1 MLTKSELQLIESE
14 LISMEEP
21 FLNNL
26 ANEIHT
32 DVQTLVDVHRGNT
45 FVTGLSLSVLLRIN
59 AYFHDYPP
67 FNSETGEVIDDLNIL
82 RLRCDYHQIR
92 HLLQQEIYQYNF
104 NHDNDIDA
112 YSPIWIERDAAIDPG
127 EGYRAIVNFYL
138 PALGGIPQSETT
150 LYPALVGDVMAE
162 IDIMDR

>member
-1 MLTKSELQLIESE
+1 MLNKSDLQLIESE

-21 FLNNL
+21 FL
-26 ANEIHT
+26 
-32 DVQTLVDVHRGNT
+32 QTLAGEIQADLDSLLAVHRGEA
-45 FVTGLSLSVLLRIN
+45 FVTELSLSVLLRIN

-67 FNSETGEVIDDLNIL
+67 FNSDTGEVIADLDVL
-82 RLRCDYHQIR
+82 RLRCDYRQLKG
-92 HLLQQEIYQYNF
+92 LLEQEIYQYNF
-104 NHDNDIDA
+104 FHEEGLDA
-112 YSPIWIERDAAIDPG
+112 YTPVWIERDAQIAPG

-162 IDIMDR
+162 MEIMEQ